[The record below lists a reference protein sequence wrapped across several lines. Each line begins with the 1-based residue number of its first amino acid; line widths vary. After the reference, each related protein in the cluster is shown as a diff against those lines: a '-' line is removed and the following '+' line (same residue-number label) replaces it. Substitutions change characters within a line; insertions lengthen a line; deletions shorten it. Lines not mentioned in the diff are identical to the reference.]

1 MHDNYFSGLLAFAPL
16 PAQSGSGSP
25 TPSLF
30 GNPMVFLVLMVV
42 MMYFVLIRPQQL
54 RTKQQAKMLAALKSG
69 DKVVTAA
76 GLVGTVITIKEKD
89 KTVTL
94 RSGDAKF
101 EVTKASITEVL
112 PADVSNPTAA

>member
-1 MHDNYFSGLLAFAPL
+1 MHQKCFSGLFASATP
-16 PAQSGSGSP
+16 PSGSGSP
-25 TPSLF
+25 AANQGLF
-30 GNPMVFLVLMVV
+30 NNPIIFIVLMVV

-101 EVTKASITEVL
+101 EVTKASITEVI
-112 PADVSNPTAA
+112 PADASNPTAA